1 MADSLP
7 KEYALGQNTAKTQH
21 KCTHVQIIE
30 EEAASLVVRSLVM
43 KEVLQGLEMEE
54 DYVVWK

>member
-7 KEYALGQNTAKTQH
+7 KEYALGQNTAKAQRQ
-21 KCTHVQIIE
+21 CTHVQIIE

-43 KEVLQGLEMEE
+43 EEVLQGLEMEE

>member
-7 KEYALGQNTAKTQH
+7 KECALGQNTAETQR
-21 KCTHVQIIE
+21 KCTQVQIIE

-43 KEVLQGLEMEE
+43 EEVLQGLEMEE